1 MPTLD
6 SYDQVP
12 YESFALPE
20 THPDALA
27 ALGRLLG
34 VPAAGPE
41 RCRVLELGAAA
52 GGNLIPM
59 AWALP
64 GSEFVGVELGERQAR
79 QGQAMIERLGL
90 RNIRLLHQ
98 DIREVDDGQAPFDYI
113 LVHGVYSWVPEAVRE
128 RILQLCGRLLAPQGI
143 AYLSYNVLPG
153 WHQRAMLREMLLHH
167 SRAARSP
174 TERLAQAREL
184 LELLGSGLADDPR
197 PAAEALRAEVRYLR
211 TARPS
216 YLFHEYLE
224 ETNAPESF
232 GEVMARASRHGLR
245 YLADSELHS
254 MFASTLGPAAQAVLA
269 RFETQVEQEQYM
281 DFLTLRPFRRSLLV
295 RQAVEPDLEI
305 DLDRIADFGLSAD
318 LHPLE
323 PPDLAAPRAQTYASP
338 AGGRFEVE
346 QPSTKALL
354 ARLAEVYPNAL
365 ALDPLLAEACAGLPG
380 AEREAGLAEVF
391 NLYASGALGLTLR
404 TAVWPNRP
412 SERPRASALA
422 RVQAE
427 GGEGHAAS
435 ARHRAIELDPLAAA
449 LLARLDGQRDRAAL
463 TAELAALVASDPGLA
478 AALGR
483 QAGEAQT
490 LAEVLG
496 ANLERLLR
504 LFARNGLLE
513 R

>member
-1 MPTLD
+1 MPTLE

-34 VPAAGPE
+34 VPAAEPE

-64 GSEFVGVELGERQAR
+64 ESEFVGVELGARQAR
-79 QGQAMIERLGL
+79 RGQAMIERLGL
-90 RNIRLLHQ
+90 ANVRLLHQ
-98 DIREVDDGQAPFDYI
+98 DILEVDDAQAPFDYI
-113 LVHGVYSWVPEAVRE
+113 LVHGVYSWVPEPVRE
-128 RILQLCGRLLAPQGI
+128 RILHLCGRLLAPHGI

-167 SRAARSP
+167 SRDARSP
-174 TERLAQAREL
+174 AERLAQAREL
-184 LELLGSGLADDPR
+184 LGLLDSGLAGDPR

-232 GEVMARASRHGLR
+232 SDVMVRASRHGLR
-245 YLADSELHS
+245 YLADTELHS
-254 MFASTLGPAAQAVLA
+254 MFASTLSPAAQAVLA

-281 DFLTLRPFRRSLLV
+281 DFLTLRPFRRTLLV
-295 RQAVEPDLEI
+295 HQTIEPGLEI
-305 DLDRIADFGLSAD
+305 DLDRLADFRLYAD

-323 PPDLAAPRAQTYASP
+323 SPDLTRPCAQTYASP

-346 QPSTKALL
+346 QPLTKALL
-354 ARLAEVYPNAL
+354 ARLAQLYPNAVEL
-365 ALDPLLAEACAGLPG
+365 SALFAQAG
-380 AEREAGLAEVF
+380 AERSPAEREDGLTEVF

-404 TAVWPNRP
+404 TAGWPDHP
-412 SERPRASALA
+412 SERPCGTALA
-422 RVQAE
+422 RAQAE
-427 GGEGHAAS
+427 VGEGHAAS

-449 LLARLDGQRDRAAL
+449 LLARLDGRRDRAAL
-463 TAELAALVASDPGLA
+463 TAELAALVESEPGLA
-478 AALGR
+478 AALES
-483 QAGEAQT
+483 QAAAGQTRAQVI
-490 LAEVLG
+490 A
-496 ANLERLLR
+496 ANLERLLV

-513 R
+513 G